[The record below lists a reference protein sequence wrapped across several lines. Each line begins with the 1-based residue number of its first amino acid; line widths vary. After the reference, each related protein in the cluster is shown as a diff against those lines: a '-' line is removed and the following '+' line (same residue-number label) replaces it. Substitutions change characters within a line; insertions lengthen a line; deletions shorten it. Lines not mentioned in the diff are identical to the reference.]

1 MPSSA
6 TSTPDIFPLSLLV
19 ALPSSS
25 PGTGQIGGRSD
36 LVSEQVPRS
45 GEVSDSDQ
53 VTTFECG
60 ELCLDE
66 MTVLSELLDPG
77 SDLHSQA
84 PPCSGSW
91 PCASAAF
98 CQAWWRDATISVT
111 LPRRGPSIFRPD
123 SLISLMKKAYSAANL
138 EASSPP
144 SSKSRFARSSKTTSP
159 AIPRLSALP
168 AISFASI
175 CLSARRR

>member
-66 MTVLSELLDPG
+66 MTELSELLDPG

-84 PPCSGSW
+84 PPRSEEHTSELQ
-91 PCASAAF
+91 S
-98 CQAWWRDATISVT
+98 
-111 LPRRGPSIFRPD
+111 RGHLVCRLLLRAPLTSSLFPYSSLFRAP
-123 SLISLMKKAYSAANL
+123 LLA
-138 EASSPP
+138 PV
-144 SSKSRFARSSKTTSP
+144 
-159 AIPRLSALP
+159 RLGGAP
-168 AISFASI
+168 IW
-175 CLSARRR
+175 